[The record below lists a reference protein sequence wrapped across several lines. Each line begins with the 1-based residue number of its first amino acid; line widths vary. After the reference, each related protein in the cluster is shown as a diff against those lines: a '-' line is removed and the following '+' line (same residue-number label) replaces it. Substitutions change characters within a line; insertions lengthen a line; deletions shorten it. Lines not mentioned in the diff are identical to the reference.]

1 MLPFIVSAALLIGI
15 VTLLVLQDLPYWR
28 YSKEL
33 KSRESLSALEL
44 QEKHL
49 PDVPVPVV
57 EVLVRIVEEQFGED
71 PRLIRP
77 NDNHCLIHDDL
88 DSSEFINAIE
98 TAFDFKF
105 TEDEMENLDG
115 SFGSIA
121 RHCAKHGKI
130 V

>member
-15 VTLLVLQDLPYWR
+15 VTLLVIQDLPYWR
-28 YSKEL
+28 YTKEL

-57 EVLVRIVEEQFGED
+57 KVLVRIVEEQFGED
-71 PRLIRP
+71 PRP

-88 DSSEFINAIE
+88 DSSGFKNAIE